1 MAEVAGGW
9 SLLCVGGS
17 LGCGRCVATGSGR
30 LAVDFA
36 PMLPNVG
43 RRWDGCSR
51 LQLLLGATALPQPG
65 EVAHRTN
72 CLVDAGW
79 VGVGGLVDT
88 NLFGPGQWV
97 GGRLF
102 DLMAWDSRWGG
113 FGRPASEAMGIGTVG
128 HGSTWLWERMQAQ
141 PRSRRGRSMTK
152 VLGPCWLHVGRGGRF
167 WKRSCCGLIVA
178 LHLKQTHIG
187 CHVLVDGWWTG
198 AQAKCRKSG
207 SSCHASSSS
216 ALAGSINKRRG
227 QHRMTVC
234 SGGGGA
240 AVISAVGVL
249 TLLGSVWGGCGRS
262 GIARSVGPRSR
273 VPMGCGKRGM
283 KAGRSV

>member
-1 MAEVAGGW
+1 MGWCGGPCRYQSLW
-9 SLLCVGGS
+9 SRAVGWRAS
-17 LGCGRCVATGSGR
+17 LRS
-30 LAVDFA
+30 
-36 PMLPNVG
+36 
-43 RRWDGCSR
+43 DG
-51 LQLLLGATALPQPG
+51 LGF
-65 EVAHRTN
+65 E
-72 CLVDAGW
+72 
-79 VGVGGLVDT
+79 VGGL
-88 NLFGPGQWV
+88 
-97 GGRLF
+97 GG
-102 DLMAWDSRWGG
+102 
-113 FGRPASEAMGIGTVG
+113 PASEAMGIGTVG

-178 LHLKQTHIG
+178 LHLKQTHSG
-187 CHVLVDGWWTG
+187 CHVLVDGSWTG

-216 ALAGSINKRRG
+216 ALAGSINRRRG

-249 TLLGSVWGGCGRS
+249 TLLASVWGGCGRRYPCWRHCS
-262 GIARSVGPRSR
+262 FSWSSHWGAHGLRQAGHV
-273 VPMGCGKRGM
+273 
-283 KAGRSV
+283 GRS

>member
-17 LGCGRCVATGSGR
+17 LRCGRCVATGSGR

-51 LQLLLGATALPQPG
+51 LRLLLGATVLPQPG

-102 DLMAWDSRWGG
+102 DLMAWDSRWAGLEDLPRKQRG
-113 FGRPASEAMGIGTVG
+113 WGLLGMAVHGCGNGCRPNHA
-128 HGSTWLWERMQAQ
+128 
-141 PRSRRGRSMTK
+141 
-152 VLGPCWLHVGRGGRF
+152 RGGAD
-167 WKRSCCGLIVA
+167 L
-178 LHLKQTHIG
+178 
-187 CHVLVDGWWTG
+187 
-198 AQAKCRKSG
+198 
-207 SSCHASSSS
+207 
-216 ALAGSINKRRG
+216 
-227 QHRMTVC
+227 
-234 SGGGGA
+234 
-240 AVISAVGVL
+240 
-249 TLLGSVWGGCGRS
+249 
-262 GIARSVGPRSR
+262 
-273 VPMGCGKRGM
+273 
-283 KAGRSV
+283 

>member
-1 MAEVAGGW
+1 MWTMRWHGIGEACCR
-9 SLLCVGGS
+9 LCTNAPQ
-17 LGCGRCVATGSGR
+17 CGEA
-30 LAVDFA
+30 
-36 PMLPNVG
+36 M
-43 RRWDGCSR
+43 DGCSR

-102 DLMAWDSRWGG
+102 DLMAWDSRWAGLEDLPRKQWG
-113 FGRPASEAMGIGTVG
+113 LGLLGMAVHGCGNGCRPK
-128 HGSTWLWERMQAQ
+128 

-167 WKRSCCGLIVA
+167 WKRSCCGVIVA
-178 LHLKQTHIG
+178 LHRKQTHSG

-249 TLLGSVWGGCGRS
+249 TLLGNVWGGCGRRYPCWRHCSFSWSSHS
-262 GIARSVGPRSR
+262 GAHGLRQAGHE
-273 VPMGCGKRGM
+273 
-283 KAGRSV
+283 GRS

>member
-1 MAEVAGGW
+1 LAEVAGCW

-17 LGCGRCVATGSGR
+17 LGCGRCVATGSGM

-43 RRWDGCSR
+43 KRWDGCSR
-51 LQLLLGATALPQPG
+51 LQLLLGATAALPQPG
-65 EVAHRTN
+65 EVAHTPP
-72 CLVDAGW
+72 VDGGW
-79 VGVGGLVDT
+79 VGVGGLVGT
-88 NLFGPGQWV
+88 NLCGPGRTVGWRASLRSDGLGFEV
-97 GGRLF
+97 GGLGRL
-102 DLMAWDSRWGG
+102 
-113 FGRPASEAMGIGTVG
+113 ASEAMGIGTVG
-128 HGSTWLWERMQAQ
+128 HGSTWLWEQMQAQ

-178 LHLKQTHIG
+178 LHLKQTHSG

-198 AQAKCRKSG
+198 AQAKCRMSG
-207 SSCHASSSS
+207 SSCHASSSC
-216 ALAGSINKRRG
+216 ALAGSINKRWG

-240 AVISAVGVL
+240 AVISAVGVRA
-249 TLLGSVWGGCGRS
+249 LLGSVWGGCGRRYPCWRHCS
-262 GIARSVGPRSR
+262 FS
-273 VPMGCGKRGM
+273 
-283 KAGRSV
+283 